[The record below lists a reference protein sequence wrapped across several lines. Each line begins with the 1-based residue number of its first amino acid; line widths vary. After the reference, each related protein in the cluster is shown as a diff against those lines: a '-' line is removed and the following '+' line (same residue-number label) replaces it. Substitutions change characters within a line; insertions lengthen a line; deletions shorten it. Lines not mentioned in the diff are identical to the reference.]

1 MKHVRRLSRKP
12 EPAANVSI
20 GTKIELVVGILAA
33 VGTVLAAKYGTS
45 A

>member
-1 MKHVRRLSRKP
+1 MKHVRPLSRKP

-20 GTKIELVVGILAA
+20 ETKIETLVGILAA
-33 VGTVLAAKYGTS
+33 VGTVLEAKYGTP